1 MKDVFSSF
9 RTPVIYLTIL
19 ITVVIFSRE
28 SISQVC
34 TNTSVGLTPIN
45 DLGSGYFRSYQGG
58 LYPNGNNVRPVVH
71 DDDGVDIGLNIVPLD
86 TGGNYDSVNG
96 RVVLLSVGMSNCA
109 QEFQQFMQNVNGATY
124 LNPKLV
130 IINGAQGGQTID
142 IINNPNANFWTVII
156 QRLAAAGLTVKQ
168 VQAIWFKEAQ
178 ANPSDTAFPNYPDS
192 LKEKFK
198 TCMGIMK
205 TKYINLK
212 QCYLASRIYAG
223 YATGTLNPEPY
234 SYYSGW
240 SVKWLIEDQINGDTS
255 LIYNGINKNSPWLSW
270 GPYTWADGIIPRI
283 DGLTWICPADFA
295 ADGTH
300 PSAAGR
306 QKVALRIDD
315 FFKRDETSK
324 PWYLRSV
331 TINVTTAMEGFLN
344 SITGNLNMRDTVR
357 VYLRNNT
364 SPYNALDSSKAIID
378 SVSMKGIYKFYNITN
393 GTYYLQVRHRN
404 SIETWSSAGGE
415 SMTTG
420 SIYNYDFTTSDSQA
434 YGNNMVLKDG
444 EYCLYS
450 GDVNQD
456 GLVDLTDNFLID
468 NDAIAFMTG
477 YLSTDVNGDSV
488 TDLSDAVI
496 ADNNALNFVG
506 KVTP

>member
-1 MKDVFSSF
+1 MKYVFPAF
-9 RTPVIYLTIL
+9 RSHIIYFIIL
-19 ITVVIFSRE
+19 ISVLIFSKE
-28 SISQVC
+28 SFSQVC
-34 TNTSVGLTPIN
+34 SNTSVGLTPIN
-45 DLGSGYFRSYQGG
+45 DLGTGFFRGYQGG
-58 LYPNGNNVRPVVH
+58 LYPGGNNVRPAVH
-71 DDDGVDIGLNIVPLD
+71 NNDGVDIGMNIVPLD
-86 TGGNYDSVNG
+86 TGGSYDPVNG
-96 RVVLLSVGMSNCA
+96 KVVLLSVGMSNCA
-109 QEFQQFMQNVNGATY
+109 QEFQQFIQNVNGAPY

-142 IINNPNANFWTVII
+142 IINNPGAAFWTVIS
-156 QRLAAAGLTVKQ
+156 QRLAQAGLSVKQ
-168 VQAIWFKEAQ
+168 VQAVWFKEAQ

-198 TCMGIMK
+198 VCMGIMK
-205 TKYINLK
+205 TKYVNLK

-223 YATGTLNPEPY
+223 YATGSLNPEPFA
-234 SYYSGW
+234 YYSGW

-255 LIYNGINKNSPWLSW
+255 LIYSGTIKNSPWLSW

-283 DGLTWICPADFA
+283 DGLTWVCPGDFA

-300 PSAAGR
+300 PSPAGR

-315 FFKRDETSK
+315 YFKRDEASR

-331 TINVTTAMEGFLN
+331 TINVTAATEGFLN
-344 SITGNLNMRDTVR
+344 SGTGELNMRDTVK

-364 SPYNALDSSKAIID
+364 SPYNAIDSSAAVID
-378 SVSMKGIYKFYNITN
+378 SVSMKGIYKFYNITS

-404 SIETWSSAGGE
+404 SVETWSNAGGE
-415 SMTTG
+415 SMTAG
-420 SIYNYDFTTSDSQA
+420 SIYDYDFTVSDSQA
-434 YGNNMVLKDG
+434 YGNNMVLKAG

-450 GDVNQD
+450 GDANQD

-477 YLSTDVNGDSV
+477 YLPTDVNGDSV

-496 ADNNALNFVG
+496 SDNNALNFVG